1 MSFMDPRRFSHIRSL
16 VFGCSL
22 VAATAGCNKNAD
34 TATTPSTAGATS
46 FTQVFTGT
54 LQPRASASYA
64 FSLGSSVPVRLTLG
78 SLTDLNE
85 NPLSNNMTL
94 SFGRPQGAGC
104 GALQTVTVQAAL
116 ATHLLFQPSAGTYC
130 VGISDP
136 GQLGAAAMFGVRI
149 TQGDPTSTATAGT
162 DTYSSVLFP
171 GGFTSRS
178 FEASAAGIVTVV
190 MDAISPANVAS
201 LFAGVGF
208 PRTDGG
214 GCQLTRTFTAS
225 RGAQLA
231 VPVEI
236 GSYCVKIADPGTLT
250 QLTNFTIRIVHP

>member
-1 MSFMDPRRFSHIRSL
+1 MRISL
-16 VFGCSL
+16 RTLVLGCAL
-22 VAATAGCNKNAD
+22 AAVSAGCNKSED
-34 TATTPSTAGATS
+34 TGTTPTPTGATS

-54 LQPRASASYA
+54 LVPGASASYA
-64 FSLGSSVPVRLTLG
+64 FSLGSSVPLRVTLG
-78 SLTDLNE
+78 SLTDANE
-85 NPLSNNMTL
+85 NPLPNNMTL
-94 SFGRPQGAGC
+94 SFGRPQGTGC

-116 ATHLLFQPSAGTYC
+116 ATHMLFQPSAGTYC
-130 VGISDP
+130 VGISDA
-136 GQLGAAAMFGVRI
+136 GGLGTTASFGVRI
-149 TQGDPTSTATAGT
+149 TQGEPSSTATAGT

-171 GGFTSRS
+171 GGFTSRT
-178 FEASAAGIVTVV
+178 FEASAAGTVTVV
-190 MDAISPANVAS
+190 MDAISPGSVAS

-214 GCQLTRTFTAS
+214 GCQLTRTFTAT

-236 GSYCVKIADPGTLT
+236 GTYCVKVADPGTLT